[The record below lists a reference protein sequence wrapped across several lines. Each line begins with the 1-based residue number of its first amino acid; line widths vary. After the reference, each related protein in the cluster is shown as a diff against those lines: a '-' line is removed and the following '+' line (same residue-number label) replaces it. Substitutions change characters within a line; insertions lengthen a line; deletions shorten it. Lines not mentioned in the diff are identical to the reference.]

1 MKKMF
6 KLGWFLVL
14 ACLLLPSCGKK
25 TVAEETTTPV
35 QTEHPIIVVSEVAAQ
50 AGKTAE
56 VELTV
61 WNNPGIVGMTLELEY
76 DENILTL
83 VNVKRGDALEELNFT
98 KPKELKSGCHFPWD
112 AETVSAEQATNG
124 VALILTFEV
133 SDTAAVGDYI
143 VSVRSYGDAIDN
155 DLAPVPLLYDDGA
168 IKVSQ

>member
-1 MKKMF
+1 MKRML
-6 KLGWFLVL
+6 KLGWILMI
-14 ACLLLPSCGKK
+14 ACLLLTACGKT
-25 TVAEETTTPV
+25 TVEEAEAPV
-35 QTEHPIIVVSEVAAQ
+35 QNEHPTVVISEATVQ
-50 AGKTAE
+50 AGKKAE
-56 VELTV
+56 LELSI

-76 DENILTL
+76 DESVLTL
-83 VNVKRGDALEELNFT
+83 VDVKRGDALEELNFT

-143 VSVRSYGDAIDN
+143 VSVRSYGDAVDN

-168 IKVSQ
+168 VKVTQ